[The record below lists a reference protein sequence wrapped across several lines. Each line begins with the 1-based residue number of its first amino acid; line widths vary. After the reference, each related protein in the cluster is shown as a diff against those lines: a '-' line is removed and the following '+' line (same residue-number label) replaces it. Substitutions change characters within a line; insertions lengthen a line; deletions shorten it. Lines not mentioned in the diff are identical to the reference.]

1 MVAGGSDMRL
11 SGGAHAEE
19 PDEEQLRTLW
29 CGGLNEKVTEE
40 VLYELFLNAGPLE
53 RVTIPK
59 DRETKQQ
66 KNFGFIVFEHEES
79 VKFAYDL
86 LNGVEL
92 HRGKIRLQNKT
103 TGLGLDSG
111 RGGRDGPGHH
121 RSFSTPGPPTSGSS
135 RQWAGQQQP
144 RTPPS
149 YPPAGYGG
157 YGHMSQM
164 SPMGYQVPYGYPQ
177 ANGRERDYGR
187 ERRDDYSRADP
198 RDDYNRRG
206 SGGGPSPRYDQGR
219 ERDRPY
225 DSRDRYHRR

>member
-1 MVAGGSDMRL
+1 MQQKIQNGVVRVDFDE
-11 SGGAHAEE
+11 GGAHAEE

-40 VLYELFLNAGPLE
+40 VNTFFGRFYTSDALIQVLYELFLNAGPLE

-103 TGLGLDSG
+103 TGLG
-111 RGGRDGPGHH
+111 
-121 RSFSTPGPPTSGSS
+121 
-135 RQWAGQQQP
+135 
-144 RTPPS
+144 
-149 YPPAGYGG
+149 
-157 YGHMSQM
+157 
-164 SPMGYQVPYGYPQ
+164 
-177 ANGRERDYGR
+177 
-187 ERRDDYSRADP
+187 
-198 RDDYNRRG
+198 
-206 SGGGPSPRYDQGR
+206 
-219 ERDRPY
+219 
-225 DSRDRYHRR
+225 